1 MPGKLRLDA
10 TWNLDP
16 LPATDAESLAYL
28 LLDILEDNAAVGDP
42 NETQNPKSKIQNP
55 LNLSLV
61 LDTSGS
67 MGGAKLQ
74 NLKSAVKWV
83 IEYLGADDRIAVTLF
98 DDEVHP
104 LIPNTPVTQ
113 TGGLA
118 AQVDAVR
125 EAGGTAMSKGLLV
138 GLDEA
143 MKGRAPGTV
152 SRIIVLT
159 DGQTWGDADK
169 CRQLASQAGA
179 EGIPITALG
188 VGAEEDW
195 SIDLLDDMAQQSGG
209 QSGYIARPEEI
220 SSAFEGT
227 VLAMQQAVARN
238 LRLTITPSRGVSVR
252 AVYRAAPII
261 SKLWPG
267 AGNVENSGESLVLP
281 LGDNDAGSGQTLL
294 FEVMLPPRK
303 PGQYRLA
310 HLMLEYETTGGTATQ
325 REQAALDLVVHF
337 SMSARRGPGNPR
349 VMNSVEKTTT
359 FKLQTRALQASEA
372 GDVAAATRN
381 LRAAATRLLNI
392 GETELAEATEREA
405 QLLETAGKMSAAGTK
420 KLVFD
425 TRKLAVVEAEVGG
438 GESATGNQEEVA
450 APDS

>member
-10 TWNLDP
+10 AWNLEP
-16 LPATDAESLAYL
+16 LPSTDTESLAYL
-28 LLDILEDNAAVGDP
+28 LVDIKDEAGEQASGAREMAP
-42 NETQNPKSKIQNP
+42 NTQI
-55 LNLSLV
+55 NLSLV

-83 IEYLGADDRIAVTLF
+83 IEHLGQDDRIAVTLF

-104 LIPNTPVTQ
+104 LIPSTPVTQ

-143 MKGRAPGTV
+143 MKGRTPGAV

-159 DGQTWGDADK
+159 DGQTWGDGDT
-169 CRQLASQAGA
+169 CRELAAQAGA
-179 EGIPITALG
+179 AGIPITALG

-195 SIDLLDDMAQQSGG
+195 SIELLDDMAQGSGG

-220 SSAFEGT
+220 EAAFAGT
-227 VLAMQQAVARN
+227 VQAMQQTVARN
-238 LRLTITPSRGVSVR
+238 LRLTFTPSGGVSVR
-252 AVYRAAPII
+252 AAYRVAPVI

-267 AGNVENSGESLVLP
+267 PGANSVENSGGSLTLP
-281 LGDNDAGSGQTLL
+281 LGDNESGSGQTLL
-294 FEVMLPPRK
+294 FEMLLPPRK

-310 HLMLEYETTGGTATQ
+310 HVALDYESTGTMATKG
-325 REQAALDLVVHF
+325 EQISLDLVVSF
-337 SMSARRGPGNPR
+337 SMSAKRGPGNPR
-349 VMNSVEKTTT
+349 VMNSVEKATT

-392 GETELAEATEREA
+392 GETELAEAAEREA

-420 KLVFD
+420 KLAFE
-425 TRKLAVVEAEVGG
+425 TRKLAVTEADGVAGVGNR
-438 GESATGNQEEVA
+438 ESGL
-450 APDS
+450 